1 MATPQPTYEDILRLF
16 QETDRKFQETDRK
29 FQETDRKFQETDR
42 KFQETDRRFQE
53 TDLQLKETD
62 RKLHAAIQE
71 NRRINQQVSKQIGE
85 LGGAWGRFVE
95 DLVAPAC
102 ERIFLERGIPVDQV
116 SQRVKRRRQG
126 DTLEIDVLVVN
137 QGHVLAVE
145 VKSSLSV
152 PDVKDFIADLERFTT
167 FFPEYAD
174 MQLYGAVAG
183 IGIESGADR
192 YAYRQGLFVMAQS
205 GDSVTLLNDSA
216 FIPTAW

>member
-1 MATPQPTYEDILRLF
+1 
-16 QETDRKFQETDRK
+16 
-29 FQETDRKFQETDR
+29 
-42 KFQETDRRFQE
+42 
-53 TDLQLKETD
+53 LKETD

-102 ERIFLERGIPVDQV
+102 ERIFLDRGIPVDQV

-152 PDVKDFIADLERFTT
+152 PDVKDFIVDLERFSV
-167 FFPEYAD
+167 FFPEYAA

-205 GDSVTLLNDSA
+205 GDSVTLLNDST
-216 FIPTAW
+216 FTPKTW